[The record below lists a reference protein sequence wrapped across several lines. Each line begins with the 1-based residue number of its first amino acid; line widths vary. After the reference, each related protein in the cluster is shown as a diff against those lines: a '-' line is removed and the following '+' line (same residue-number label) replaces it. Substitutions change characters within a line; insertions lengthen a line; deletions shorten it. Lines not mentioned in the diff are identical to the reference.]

1 MSSRFVK
8 HCVGKSRDV
17 WINASVWF
25 DIYGDGDETDMIS
38 TSLARFTCSQSSL
51 MSTEELVVGQRQLRR
66 LKR

>member
-1 MSSRFVK
+1 MQSRFVK

-38 TSLARFTCSQSSL
+38 TSLARSTCSHSP
-51 MSTEELVVGQRQLRR
+51 MSTAELVVGQRQLRR

>member
-1 MSSRFVK
+1 MSSRFIK

-38 TSLARFTCSQSSL
+38 TSLARSTCSPSR